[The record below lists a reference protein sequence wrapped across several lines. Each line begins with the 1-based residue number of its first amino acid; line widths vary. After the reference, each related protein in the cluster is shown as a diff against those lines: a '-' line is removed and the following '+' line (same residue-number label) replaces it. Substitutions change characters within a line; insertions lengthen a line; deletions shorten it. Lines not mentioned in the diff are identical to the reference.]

1 MVQNIFYSIFFGV
14 VNLLIYL
21 KLQKLYQPQKMYI
34 YVGSIVII
42 IVAHLFSRHEY
53 LMSTEDF
60 MNLSFFSVALIVLH
74 YATNVQVAL
83 FKKHNLPQNEQAEK
97 LQLKLLMVFDFMR
110 QRLIYI
116 MIYIYQFLAVWNE
129 SYR

>member
-1 MVQNIFYSIFFGV
+1 MQDIFYSIFFGV
-14 VNLLIYL
+14 VNLLIYF
-21 KLQKLYQPQKMYI
+21 KLQKSYQPQKMYL

-42 IVAHLFSRHEY
+42 IIIHFFGKHEY

-74 YATNVQVAL
+74 FATNVQVSL
-83 FKKHNLPQNEQAEK
+83 FKKYNVTQNEQAEK
-97 LQLKLLMVFDFMR
+97 LQSKLLMVFDFMR

-116 MIYIYQFLAVWNE
+116 MIYLYQFLAVWNE